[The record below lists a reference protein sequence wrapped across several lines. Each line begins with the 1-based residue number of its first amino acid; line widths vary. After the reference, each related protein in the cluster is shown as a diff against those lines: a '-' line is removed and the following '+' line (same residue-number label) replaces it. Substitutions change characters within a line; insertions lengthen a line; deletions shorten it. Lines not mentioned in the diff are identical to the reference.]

1 MRLVV
6 LSDQLTVSLGGPL
19 PRQLADGTRTLPP
32 GGGLAVPPFD
42 AGGMCPRASFGISS
56 VFTGLSPPGGQVVHA
71 LLALPPLP
79 PGILLPRVI
88 ARLACLI
95 HAASVRSEPESNSQ
109 KNSSELGRTAPP
121 RTSNKLLT

>member
-19 PRQLADGTRTLPP
+19 PRQQADGTRTLQL
-32 GGGLAVPPFD
+32 GAGLAVPAFNVQD
-42 AGGMCPRASFGISS
+42 MCPDATFGISS
-56 VFTGLSPPGGQVVHA
+56 VFTGLSPPSGQIVHA
-71 LLALPPLP
+71 FLALPPLP
-79 PGILLPRVI
+79 PVVLLHRVI

-109 KNSSELGRTAPP
+109 KNSE
-121 RTSNKLLT
+121 